1 MGCLTRTWSICW
13 RTPTGALSCRY
24 HGQWDTQLCEAD
36 KWCAE
41 QIERRWQYAPPPSR
55 APADV
60 NYEGWK
66 QEIII
71 FIQKFFNATHTGSEH
86 DYMKA

>member
-1 MGCLTRTWSICW
+1 M
-13 RTPTGALSCRY
+13 GALSCRY
-24 HGQWDTQLCEAD
+24 CDQRSTQLLEAD
-36 KWCAE
+36 KWRAK
-41 QIERRWQYAPPPSR
+41 QIERHWQSASLPSGVL
-55 APADV
+55 ADV

>member
-1 MGCLTRTWSICW
+1 MGYLTQTWSICW
-13 RTPTGALSCRY
+13 KTPTGTLSCRY
-24 HGQWDTQLCEAD
+24 CRQWDAQLQEAD
-36 KWCAE
+36 KRAE
-41 QIERRWQYAPPPSR
+41 KIERHWQSASLPSGV
-55 APADV
+55 PADV

-71 FIQKFFNATHTGSEH
+71 FIQKFFNATHTGSGH

>member
-1 MGCLTRTWSICW
+1 MGCLTRMWLICW
-13 RTPTGALSCRY
+13 RTPTGALSYRY
-24 HGQWDTQLCEAD
+24 HDQWKGQLQEAD
-36 KWCAE
+36 KWRAKK
-41 QIERRWQYAPPPSR
+41 IERHWQEASPPGR
-55 APADV
+55 VLADV